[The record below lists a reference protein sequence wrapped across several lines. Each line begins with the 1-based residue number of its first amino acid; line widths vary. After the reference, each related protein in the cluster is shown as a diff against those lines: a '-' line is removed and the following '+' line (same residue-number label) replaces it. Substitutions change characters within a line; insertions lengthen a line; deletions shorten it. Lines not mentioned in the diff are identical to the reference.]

1 MSYTFE
7 QFYVSTAD
15 DELNYFTD
23 VRDDQPPPPPPA
35 RSPLP
40 PGTYGVRD
48 GQLYQISPGTSLTD
62 SDARRRN

>member
-1 MSYTFE
+1 MSYIFE

-23 VRDDQPPPPPPA
+23 VPGYQTSSPPA
-35 RSPLP
+35 RSPLA

-48 GQLYQISPGTSLTD
+48 GQLYQIAPGASLINGAGEGRTT
-62 SDARRRN
+62 